1 MSGYSVV
8 LVIELLA
15 GKVAFDKKR
24 HVERAKEGENCK
36 GDNEILES
44 VESLLFKPVKGNEN

>member
-1 MSGYSVV
+1 VSGYSVV

-24 HVERAKEGENCK
+24 HVERAEEGENCK

-44 VESLLFKPVKGNEN
+44 VESLLFKPVKGDEN